1 MKRGVGSSEA
11 HAAPLLLFLICDRI
25 NTGGDIMT
33 DILIVEDDKELAGLL
48 TDFLRDEGYTVTAV
62 ESGERA
68 LELFEKY
75 GARLVVLDIN
85 LPDVNGFAVCS
96 KLRENADT
104 PILIVSARTDKED
117 KLNGLDLGA
126 DDYIEKPY
134 DIDILIAKIKGIFK
148 RRYQQ
153 EILSADGVT
162 LNLADRT
169 ATIDGKAAELPA
181 KEFDLL
187 VLFLENQGKALKKEY
202 LFSTVWGSDSDSEL
216 QTLHVHINRLR
227 QKLGDAPKNAKRLLT
242 VWGVGYKFI

>member
-1 MKRGVGSSEA
+1 
-11 HAAPLLLFLICDRI
+11 
-25 NTGGDIMT
+25 MT
-33 DILIVEDDKELAGLL
+33 DILIVEDDHELAALL
-48 TDFLRDEGYTVTAV
+48 TDFLRDEGYTVSSV
-62 ESGERA
+62 DSGERA
-68 LELFEKY
+68 IQLFEKY

-96 KLRENADT
+96 RLREVADT

-117 KLNGLDLGA
+117 KLGGLNLGA

-148 RRYQQ
+148 RRYQRSM
-153 EILSADGVT
+153 LSADGVS

-169 ATIDGKAAELPA
+169 AEIDGKPVELPA

-187 VLFLENQGKALKKEY
+187 ALLIENRGKALKKEY
-202 LFSTVWGSDSDSEL
+202 LFNTVWGSDSDSEL

-227 QKLGDAPKNAKRLLT
+227 QKLGDDPKNARRLLT

>member
-1 MKRGVGSSEA
+1 
-11 HAAPLLLFLICDRI
+11 
-25 NTGGDIMT
+25 MT
-33 DILIVEDDKELAGLL
+33 DILIVEDNKELSKLL
-48 TDFLRDEGYTVTAV
+48 TDFLRAEGYTVSAV
-62 ESGERA
+62 DSGERA
-68 LELFEKY
+68 LQLFERY

-104 PILIVSARTDKED
+104 PIIIVSCRTEKED
-117 KLNGLDLGA
+117 KLNGFDLGA

-148 RRYQQ
+148 RRYQRDM
-153 EILSADGVT
+153 LSADGVV

-169 ATIDGKAAELPA
+169 ASIDGSPAELTA

-187 VLFLENQGKALKKEY
+187 ALLIENKDKALKKEY
-202 LFSTVWGSDSDSEL
+202 LFNTVWGSDSDSEL

-227 QKLGDAPKNAKRLLT
+227 QKLGDDPKNAKRLLT
-242 VWGVGYKFI
+242 VWGVGYKFV

>member
-1 MKRGVGSSEA
+1 
-11 HAAPLLLFLICDRI
+11 
-25 NTGGDIMT
+25 MT
-33 DILIVEDDKELAGLL
+33 DILIVEDDKELADLL

-62 ESGERA
+62 ESGGRA

-75 GARLVVLDIN
+75 GAKLVVLDIN

-96 KLRENADT
+96 RLRENADT

-148 RRYQQ
+148 RRYQH

-169 ATIDGKAAELPA
+169 AIVDGVDTELPA

-187 VLFLENQGKALKKEY
+187 ALLMENQGKALKKEY
-202 LFSTVWGSDSDSEL
+202 LFSSVWGSDSDSEL

-227 QKLGDAPKNAKRLLT
+227 QKLGDDPKT
-242 VWGVGYKFI
+242 QSGC

>member
-1 MKRGVGSSEA
+1 MKYCRRYDIIVV
-11 HAAPLLLFLICDRI
+11 D
-25 NTGGDIMT
+25 GDIMT
-33 DILIVEDDKELAGLL
+33 DILIVEDDKELAGLM
-48 TDFLRDEGYTVTAV
+48 TDFLRTEGYIVSAV

-68 LELFEKY
+68 VELFDRY

-96 KLRENADT
+96 KLRQNTDT

-134 DIDILIAKIKGIFK
+134 DIDILLAKIKGIFK
-148 RRYQQ
+148 RRYQRQ
-153 EILSADGVT
+153 ILSASGVT
-162 LNLADRT
+162 LNLADRS
-169 ATIDGKAAELPA
+169 AEIDGKPAELTA

-187 VLFLENQGKALKKEY
+187 TLLIENQGKALKKEY

-227 QKLGDAPKNAKRLLT
+227 QKLGEDPKNAKRLLT
-242 VWGVGYKFI
+242 VWGVGYKFV

>member
-1 MKRGVGSSEA
+1 MKYCHRYDIIVVG
-11 HAAPLLLFLICDRI
+11 D
-25 NTGGDIMT
+25 DIMT
-33 DILIVEDDKELAGLL
+33 DILIVEDDKELAGLM
-48 TDFLRDEGYTVTAV
+48 TDFLRTEGYIVSAV

-68 LELFEKY
+68 VELFDRY

-96 KLRENADT
+96 KLRENTDT

-134 DIDILIAKIKGIFK
+134 DIDILLAKIKGIFK
-148 RRYQQ
+148 RCYQRQ
-153 EILSADGVT
+153 ILSASGVT
-162 LNLADRT
+162 LNLADKS
-169 ATIDGKAAELPA
+169 AEIDGKPAELTA

-187 VLFLENQGKALKKEY
+187 TLLIENQGKALKKEY

-227 QKLGDAPKNAKRLLT
+227 QKLGEDPKNAKRLLT
-242 VWGVGYKFI
+242 VWGVGYKFV

>member
-1 MKRGVGSSEA
+1 
-11 HAAPLLLFLICDRI
+11 
-25 NTGGDIMT
+25 MT
-33 DILIVEDDKELAGLL
+33 DILIVEDDKELADLL

-62 ESGERA
+62 ESGGRA

-75 GARLVVLDIN
+75 GAKLVVLDIN

-96 KLRENADT
+96 RLRENADT
-104 PILIVSARTDKED
+104 PIFIVSARTDKED

-148 RRYQQ
+148 RRYQH

-169 ATIDGKAAELPA
+169 AIVDGVDTELPA

-187 VLFLENQGKALKKEY
+187 ALLMENQGKALKKEY
-202 LFSTVWGSDSDSEL
+202 LFSSVWGSDSDSEL

-227 QKLGDAPKNAKRLLT
+227 QKLGDDPKNAKRLLT
-242 VWGVGYKFI
+242 VWGVGYKFV

>member
-1 MKRGVGSSEA
+1 
-11 HAAPLLLFLICDRI
+11 
-25 NTGGDIMT
+25 MT
-33 DILIVEDDKELAGLL
+33 DILIVEDDKELAGLM
-48 TDFLRDEGYTVTAV
+48 TDFLRTEGYIVSAV

-68 LELFEKY
+68 LELFDRY

-96 KLRENADT
+96 KLRENTDT

-134 DIDILIAKIKGIFK
+134 DIDILLAKIKGIFK
-148 RRYQQ
+148 RRYQRQ
-153 EILSADGVT
+153 ILSASGVT
-162 LNLADRT
+162 LNLADRS
-169 ATIDGKAAELPA
+169 AEIDGKPAELTA

-187 VLFLENQGKALKKEY
+187 TLLIENQGKVLKKEY
-202 LFSTVWGSDSDSEL
+202 LFSTVWGSDSDSKL

-227 QKLGDAPKNAKRLLT
+227 QKLGEDPKNAKRLLT
-242 VWGVGYKFI
+242 VWGVGYKFV